1 MAKREIKTTLKLE
14 GEQAYKKAVGNVN
27 SELKVLSSEMKEVNS
42 RYDANEKSMRKLS
55 EQSKILNS
63 QYEAQQKKVKLLQ
76 DAVSDSNKTYDK
88 AVDKYDEMV
97 QKFGGNSKE
106 AEKAAAAV
114 EKAQKAVDNFTIQ
127 LNGAEA
133 GLNKLEGELKDV
145 QKEMKDLS
153 NLKVTDF
160 VPDSAIESV
169 EEAQKKLENVAKA
182 AKNVATAAGGAAKK
196 MGEIGAATLSK
207 GFEAGAAA
215 LTAYASAATAAGAA
229 VIANSEEFNKS
240 TSKLTASLGLSVEES
255 KKYGDI
261 IKSVYTDNFGESFED
276 IAGTVSLIREQ
287 MNVADDEIKSIT
299 KNGYLL
305 KNVYDIE
312 ISESIRGAN
321 AIVKKFGVSAEEAYN
336 LIAQGAEKGLNQ
348 NADLADQIAEYAT
361 YYSNLGL
368 SAEDAFNIM
377 AAGAKNG
384 VYQIDKINDAV
395 KEFSI
400 RAIDGSKTTAEGF
413 RAIGLNAEEMAA
425 IFAEGGETSANA
437 FGTVIKMLASMDDKV
452 AQDAAGVALF
462 GTQWEDLGAEAVLS
476 LANVDKS
483 IDKTRNKISEMNEAQ
498 YVSLSDAITR
508 AFQTIEFGDEFKEIS
523 KKITKE
529 VPELTNALNMMFDPS
544 TAKEGEEK
552 FKEIINRLSS
562 SIGKDIRDMLP
573 VFLNGMNVILEGV
586 IAELPPAVATLLPY
600 LIDGLKDLVISVLDY
615 VPELLPLV
623 ADAAITLFTGLIGG
637 LNSVVEKLTPMLP
650 GIIKDLSTTIIDS
663 LPLIVETAFDLFI
676 GLISGLTLALPEIL
690 KAVTDLIP
698 EITDEIG
705 KNLPLLVQSG
715 IDLITALAE
724 GIPQALPVVIKAMPE
739 IYGAVIDSLLSVD
752 WAKTGGDIIHAI
764 AAGLV
769 EGGWAIEEAVGN
781 IVQTVENAWRRVGA
795 SLYELTNADTINQI
809 ELQNK
814 YGGLDDEIIQRSNQ
828 YMREGMSSSE
838 ALEKAK
844 NEILDTSEKLY
855 YFNQNFKNTVTE
867 AEAANRYQTLKST
880 GQIGNPDYYSGP
892 AKQNSADYYA
902 AMGRAALAE
911 REYAETAAITSGGTG
926 TGGNVT
932 NNKTVVNNF
941 NSPKALSAQEQLT
954 LAEKTKQLEQMYS

>member
-1 MAKREIKTTLKLE
+1 MANREIKTTLKLE

-27 SELKVLSSEMKEVNS
+27 TELKVLSSEMKEVNS

-76 DAVSDSNKTYDK
+76 DAVADSNKTYDK
-88 AVDKYDEMV
+88 AVNKYDEMV
-97 QKFGGNSKE
+97 EKFGENSKE
-106 AEKAAAAV
+106 AEKAARAV

-145 QKEMKDLS
+145 QEEMKDLN

-160 VPDSAIESV
+160 IPDSAVESV
-169 EEAQKKLENVAKA
+169 EEAQKKLQKLATA
-182 AKNVATAAGGAAKK
+182 TKNVATAAGGAAKK

-207 GFEAGAAA
+207 SFETGAAA
-215 LTAYASAATAAGAA
+215 LTAYASAATAAATAVFNLTAEAGLFADDINTLSKQTGLDTGTLQELTYAA
-229 VIANSEEFNKS
+229 DLIDVDVETIAKSMAKLTKNMTS
-240 TSKLTASLGLSVEES
+240 TSKDVQGAFSALGVSIRDDVTGELRNNEEVFNDLITALGKVENETERDNLAMQIFGKSAQDLNPLILGGAEQLQKLSESARDAGLILSQDALDSLNGFNDSLDVLKGNLSASKNVLAGSFSGGL
-255 KKYGDI
+255 KNI
-261 IKSVYTDNFGESFED
+261 T
-276 IAGTVSLIREQ
+276 
-287 MNVADDEIKSIT
+287 DEIGNEIPEIT
-299 KNGYLL
+299 K
-305 KNVYDIE
+305 
-312 ISESIRGAN
+312 A
-321 AIVKKFGVSAEEAYN
+321 
-336 LIAQGAEKGLNQ
+336 
-348 NADLADQIAEYAT
+348 
-361 YYSNLGL
+361 L
-368 SAEDAFNIM
+368 S
-377 AAGAKNG
+377 K
-384 VYQIDKINDAV
+384 
-395 KEFSI
+395 
-400 RAIDGSKTTAEGF
+400 
-413 RAIGLNAEEMAA
+413 
-425 IFAEGGETSANA
+425 
-437 FGTVIKMLASMDDKV
+437 
-452 AQDAAGVALF
+452 
-462 GTQWEDLGAEAVLS
+462 
-476 LANVDKS
+476 
-483 IDKTRNKISEMNEAQ
+483 
-498 YVSLSDAITR
+498 
-508 AFQTIEFGDEFKEIS
+508 
-523 KKITKE
+523 
-529 VPELTNALNMMFDPS
+529 MFDPS
-544 TAKEGEEK
+544 TAEEGEKE
-552 FKEIINRLSS
+552 FREIINRLSS
-562 SIGKDIRDMLP
+562 SIGKDIREMLP
-573 VFLNGMNVILEGV
+573 VFLNGMNAILEGV
-586 IAELPPAVATLLPY
+586 IAELPPAVSTLLPY
-600 LIDGLKDLVISVLDY
+600 LIDGLKSLVISVLDY

-705 KNLPLLVQSG
+705 KNLPLLVQAG
-715 IDLITALAE
+715 IDLIVALAE

-752 WAKTGGDIIHAI
+752 WAKTGGDIIQAI

-867 AEAANRYQTLKST
+867 TEAANRYQTLKST
-880 GQIGNPDYYSGP
+880 GQIGDSGYYGGITVAS
-892 AKQNSADYYA
+892 QNSADYYES
-902 AMGRAALAE
+902 MGRAALAE
-911 REYAETAAITSGGTG
+911 REYAETAAITAGGGSSGENT
-926 TGGNVT
+926 T
-932 NNKTVVNNF
+932 NTKTVINNF

-954 LAEKTKQLEQMYS
+954 LSEKMKQLEQMYS